1 MKKKTLLKFDHEYLI
16 FIPQRDGSLVY
27 ISIFV
32 CFAGVPSN
40 PKTSFDF
47 MDGIFSDVNNT
58 ESKDT
63 TTNTIE
69 SNLSPSVLKKKI
81 ENLQSGHQ
89 HLQTKR

>member
-1 MKKKTLLKFDHEYLI
+1 
-16 FIPQRDGSLVY
+16 
-27 ISIFV
+27 
-32 CFAGVPSN
+32 
-40 PKTSFDF
+40 

-63 TTNTIE
+63 TNTTIE

-89 HLQTKR
+89 HLQTKRWDIILQNTLTKSVSCFANIYCNEKGKSENCRLDWAGRAIETRGEGT